1 VKPDWDLSG
10 AAEDGR
16 LFFAIG
22 YRIASESTFHKYP
35 EWKPGNEFKSIR
47 DKATGK

>member
-10 AAEDGR
+10 AAEDGK
-16 LFFAIG
+16 LLLAVG
-22 YRIASESTFHKYP
+22 YRLAQADRFP

-47 DKATGK
+47 DRMLGR

>member
-10 AAEDGR
+10 AAEDAK
-16 LFFAIG
+16 LFLALG
-22 YRIASESTFHKYP
+22 YRVAQAEKFP

-47 DKATGK
+47 DKSLGR